1 MFDYLRKSLSLRILI
16 LLFISVATVM
26 GFVIYL
32 TVSHDTESMLK
43 EMTDNS
49 EEITSAIY
57 AGIKYPMSVGDSDAV
72 EQQLLDIR
80 EKMKNI
86 QIFIC
91 DTEQKIVFSTNE
103 GTIKSDIKRYLNNEE
118 VLNTLT
124 ASLQTGTN
132 NESIFEEKTSFNKYL
147 VHIRVVPNEEKCF
160 KCHGSEKEVLGAIVL
175 KKSTDRNYAAIT
187 HTRNNNILTS
197 FLGICA
203 IIGLLHTLLSRL
215 VSRPV
220 RSLAREIRRL
230 PEKIAEKD
238 NIVSPVIKRNDE
250 IGDLQNSF
258 YDMAIE
264 LDEKSRAIEKSQQKL
279 LAANKELEAFAYSV
293 SHDLRAPLRN
303 IDGFSKILL
312 DEFSGNL
319 DDRAKHYL
327 VRVRDGTTKMSVLI
341 DDMLTFSRIGR
352 TELQFKITNC
362 KNIISPILEYFSA
375 EIDSR
380 KISVVIEDIPMINC
394 DAVLMQSLFTNLI
407 SNAIKFIRATE
418 HPSIVIGFDKAKKAI
433 YVKDNGIGFDM
444 QYHDKIFQ
452 VFQRLHL
459 PEEYPGT
466 GIGLAIVKR
475 IVDRHKGTVW
485 AESEINH
492 GAAFFIKLPGL

>member
-1 MFDYLRKSLSLRILI
+1 MVDYIKKNLSLRILI
-16 LLFISVATVM
+16 VLFFSVATVM

-32 TVSHDTESMLK
+32 TVSFDTDSMLK
-43 EMTDNS
+43 EMTANS
-49 EEITSAIY
+49 DEITSAIY
-57 AGIKYPMSVGDSDAV
+57 AGIKYPMSVGDSNAV

-80 EKMKNI
+80 DKMKNI

-103 GTIKSDIKRYLNNEE
+103 GTIKSDIRRYLNNEE
-118 VLNTLT
+118 VQNTLT
-124 ASLQTGTN
+124 SALQTGKHN
-132 NESIFEEKTSFNKYL
+132 KSIFEEKTSFNKFL
-147 VHIRVVPNEEKCF
+147 VHIHVVPNEEKCF
-160 KCHGSEKEVLGAIVL
+160 TCHGSEKDVLGAIVL
-175 KKSTDRNYAAIT
+175 RKSTDRNYAAIA
-187 HTRNNNILTS
+187 HTRNTNIFIS

-203 IIGLLHTLLSRL
+203 IIGISYTLLRKL
-215 VSRPV
+215 VSMPV
-220 RSLAREIRRL
+220 RSLANEIKTL
-230 PEKIAEKD
+230 PVKISEGGAI
-238 NIVSPVIKRNDE
+238 NSPVIKRSDE
-250 IGDLQNSF
+250 VGELQKSF

-264 LDEKSRAIEKSQQKL
+264 IDEKNRAVEKSKRDL

-312 DEFSGNL
+312 DEFAGNL
-319 DDRAKHYL
+319 DDRGKHYL
-327 VRVRDGTTKMSVLI
+327 VRVREGTTKMSVLI

-352 TELQFKITNC
+352 TELQFRIISF
-362 KNIISPILEYFSA
+362 KNIISPILEYFTE
-375 EIDSR
+375 EIASR
-380 KISVVIEDIPMINC
+380 KISVTTEDIPMINC

-407 SNAIKFIRATE
+407 SNAIKFTRNTE
-418 HPSIVIGFDKAKKAI
+418 HPEITIGFDNEKKAI
-433 YVKDNGIGFDM
+433 FVKDNGIGFDM

-466 GIGLAIVKR
+466 GIGLAIVR
-475 IVDRHKGTVW
+475 RVVDRHKGTVW
-485 AESEINH
+485 AESELDK